1 MKKILI
7 LLTVLGLGGCSSV
20 GIVRHENDYARL
32 SNVQPV
38 SKIPPGSLL
47 SQQVRH

>member
-1 MKKILI
+1 MKKILM
-7 LLTVLGLGGCSSV
+7 LLTVLSLSSCAAV
-20 GIVRHENDYARL
+20 GIQRHENDYARL
-32 SNVQPV
+32 ANVQPV